1 MRARFMKMLEAKIK
15 LGTDLLGRRKPGR
28 LKLSTGI
35 AECVLRES
43 LMCGGQTGEREGG
56 GSRKELVPQCR
67 AWAGG

>member
-1 MRARFMKMLEAKIK
+1 MKMLETKIK

-56 GSRKELVPQCR
+56 GQTNGLGRRQME
-67 AWAGG
+67 ANMAIFGHH